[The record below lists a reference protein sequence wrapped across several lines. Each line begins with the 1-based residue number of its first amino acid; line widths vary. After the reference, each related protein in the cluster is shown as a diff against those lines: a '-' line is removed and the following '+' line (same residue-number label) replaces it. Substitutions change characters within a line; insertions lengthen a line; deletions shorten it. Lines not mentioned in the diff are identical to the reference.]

1 MRDQMD
7 REVESLAAATGIS
20 EREAREA
27 IESALARDDWERLQ
41 LQRRMNK
48 TIAKVFSKARP
59 ARAAKHPRG
68 ATKASVASRKAKNRA
83 KRKAR

>member
-1 MRDQMD
+1 MRDQAED
-7 REVESLAAATGIS
+7 LVAAQ
-20 EREAREA
+20 E
-27 IESALARDDWERLQ
+27 DWERQQ